1 MSMKSRRIV
10 PALVAVLML
19 GASIAVAD
27 EPLAVGASR
36 HEADIALN
44 MLQSSYSRNWNGGD
58 KGSINWSIAFAGRHE
73 KQISEKFNWTN
84 SLKLAYGQNH
94 QQVRGRRRPALLVA
108 PDNNTDAVEFESM
121 GRLTDASGCGSLCGA
136 RVLVAVPRSERC
148 GGPRAESQSA
158 ELRESAGISRQL
170 ISSDDRSLSVR
181 AGLALVQSSR
191 KFFSEPA
198 PVATTM
204 SQTAYTSA
212 AELVTEYR
220 SKLLDGRVGWESKLT
235 VERPLT
241 WSGKSAFE
249 DGFTSTVA
257 MPDGI
262 AGYTT
267 ALDLD
272 WENTLSANITKVISV
287 KFFARWVYD
296 KYDNSVK
303 PAVGDDGVLLN
314 EADVLNAIRKAGQ
327 FKQTLALGFG
337 YKF

>member
-1 MSMKSRRIV
+1 MSEIRRIV

-73 KQISEKFNWTN
+73 KQMSEKFNWTN

-94 QQVRGRRRPALLVA
+94 QQVRGGDGQLNWLRP
-108 PDNNTDAVEFESM
+108 DKNTDAIEFESL
-121 GRLTDASGCGSLCGA
+121 GRLTNASGWDPYAALGFSSLFRDLSDAAG
-136 RVLVAVPRSERC
+136 R
-148 GGPRAESQSA
+148 
-158 ELRESAGISRQL
+158 ELNLNPLNFRESAGISRQL